1 LNLRSKFFSNAAVV
15 AEVEDTEEGEAEEEE
30 EEEGLGG
37 DKYT

>member
-15 AEVEDTEEGEAEEEE
+15 AEAEDTEEGEAEEE
-30 EEEGLGG
+30 GLGG